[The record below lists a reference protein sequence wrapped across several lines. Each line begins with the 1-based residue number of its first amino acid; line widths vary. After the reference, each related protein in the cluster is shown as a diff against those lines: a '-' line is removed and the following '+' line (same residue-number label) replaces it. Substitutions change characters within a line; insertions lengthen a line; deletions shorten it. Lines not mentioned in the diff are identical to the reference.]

1 MINPFKKRK
10 LLVTHSGAFHAD
22 DVFATA
28 ILQIYLEKS
37 GTGYKVIRSR
47 DEADFARGDFVYDV
61 GGIYDASKNRFD
73 HHQTG
78 KAGMRENEI
87 YYAACG
93 LVWKKFGKD
102 LAGEEKIA
110 DYLDK
115 KVFQAIDAVDN
126 GQDISKPVFAGV
138 FPYSI
143 PSVVGAFNPSWTEE
157 TIAEDDQFKKA
168 VVFAREIIE
177 REIIQAKGYFEAEKD
192 IMKSYETAKDR
203 HLIIIEKPYLR
214 SEILRILTRYSD
226 PVYFVY
232 PKRHDGGWKI
242 ECVRKYFE
250 TFESRKLLPA
260 KWAGLKGEKFAKVT
274 GVEDAIFCHDGLFFA
289 SAQSREGAIMLAKKA
304 LNS

>member
-1 MINPFKKRK
+1 M
-10 LLVTHSGAFHAD
+10 THSGAFHAD

-28 ILQIYLEKS
+28 ILQIYLEQS
-37 GTGYKVIRSR
+37 GTGYRVIRSR
-47 DEADFARGDFVYDV
+47 DEADFTRGDFVYDV

-78 KAGMRENEI
+78 RAGARENGI
-87 YYAACG
+87 LYAACG

-115 KVFQAIDAVDN
+115 KVFQALDAVDN
-126 GQDISKPVFAGV
+126 GQDISKPIFPGV

-143 PSVVGAFNPSWTEE
+143 PSVVGSFNPSWMEE
-157 TIAEDDQFKKA
+157 GMNEDKQFEKMVAPAKEIIR
-168 VVFAREIIE
+168 REISH
-177 REIIQAKGYFEAEKD
+177 AKAYFEAEKD
-192 IMKSYETAKDR
+192 IIRSYETAKDR
-203 HLIIIEKPYLR
+203 HLIILEKPYLR
-214 SEILRILTRYSD
+214 SEILRILTKYSD

-232 PKRHDGGWKI
+232 PKRHEGGWKV

-260 KWAGLKGEKFAKVT
+260 KWAGLRADKLAKVT
-274 GVEDAIFCHDGLFFA
+274 EVEDAIFCHDGLFMA
-289 SAQSREGAIMLAKKA
+289 SAKSREGAIKLAKKA